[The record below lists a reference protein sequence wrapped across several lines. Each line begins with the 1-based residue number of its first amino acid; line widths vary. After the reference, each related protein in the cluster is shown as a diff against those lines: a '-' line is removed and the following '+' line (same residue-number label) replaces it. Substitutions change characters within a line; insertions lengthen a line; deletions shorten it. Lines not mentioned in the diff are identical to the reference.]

1 MQKKVFSG
9 FFDEKNTQN
18 NSIDFIVL
26 NIGLYI
32 LTPNFWTV
40 VLLFMEYNCAI

>member
-26 NIGLYI
+26 NIGLYSI
-32 LTPNFWTV
+32 YWPQTF
-40 VLLFMEYNCAI
+40 ER